1 MPNGGMG
8 NMGKMM
14 KQLQKA
20 QTEMARLQEELAQKT
35 VQHASGGGA
44 VRITANG
51 QKEILSI
58 SIDPEVLSEDNR
70 EMLEDL
76 LLAAVN
82 GALKSVDEMISAE
95 MRKLTGALNLP
106 PGLI

>member
-20 QTEMARLQEELAQKT
+20 QAGMARLQEELAQKT
-35 VQHASGGGA
+35 VQGASGGGA
-44 VRITANG
+44 VRVTANG
-51 QKEILSI
+51 QKELLSI
-58 SIDPEVLSEDNR
+58 SIDPEVLTEENR

-76 LLAAVN
+76 LLAAIN
-82 GALKSVDEMISAE
+82 GALKGVDEMVSAE
-95 MRKLTGALNLP
+95 MHKLTGALNLP